1 MRISRLR
8 VVPHLVA
15 TFTNNGSKDATRIM
29 IALVE
34 LYFDGII
41 VLDHV
46 QQVCACKSVDRWG
59 LAYMSGIYRVLA
71 AGPKV
76 SLSLPFL

>member
-1 MRISRLR
+1 
-8 VVPHLVA
+8 VPYLVA
-15 TFTNNGSKDATRIM
+15 MFTNDSSRDATRIM
-29 IALVE
+29 IPSVE
-34 LYFDGII
+34 LNFDGII

-46 QQVCACKSVDRWG
+46 QQVCARKCVDRWG